1 MENFEVDIEQ
11 LFKKLYVS
19 LVNHSN
25 KFVKDVEAAREVV
38 QETFVHL
45 LEKGESLQIKTSA
58 EAYLYMAVR
67 NRSLNY
73 LKAQMRDLDRQ
84 GELHENYTATQ
95 DTNIQGVESADL
107 AYILDAAIE
116 SLSKKTQVIFRL
128 SRDESLS
135 YKEISEQLGIS
146 IKTVEFHISS
156 ALKTI
161 RTFLEKHWYLPMIWW
176 LFLMEV

>member
-1 MENFEVDIEQ
+1 MEDFEAYIAQ
-11 LFKKLYVS
+11 LFKKLYVP

-25 KFVKDVEAAREVV
+25 KLVKDVEAAREVV

-45 LEKGESLQIKTSA
+45 LEKGDSLHIKTSE
-58 EAYLYMAVR
+58 EAYLYTAVR

-73 LKAQMRDLDRQ
+73 LKAQMRQLNRQ
-84 GELHENYTATQ
+84 GELHETYTATQ
-95 DTNIQGVESADL
+95 DLNIQGVEAADL
-107 AYILDAAIE
+107 ARILDVAIE

-146 IKTVEFHISS
+146 VKTVEFHISS

-161 RTFLEKHWYLPMIWW
+161 RSFLEKHWYLPVIFM
-176 LFLMEV
+176 LYTYQ